1 MEELTSVLTAVL
13 RGIQQQPQQ
22 AAAAPVVPAPS
33 APINIPAF
41 DPSKSDA
48 GAMGWCDDMETTFK
62 WTDFEQLCRA
72 AGALEGD
79 AKDWYGN
86 WHPSNKVW
94 ASFRAELCQ
103 LYPAKRNLSERLRK
117 AKYRRNKPYLQEQ
130 QNAVEYDNVSEVS
143 GNSSKSHAPISGE
156 CSESRVA
163 VSGECSELHATV
175 DSTSTEAVGTLTDL
189 PSLER
194 KSMET
199 FDKKIKIIYA
209 EKKKFLAPFS
219 ATLLTYKDVFKTMAV
234 KETIRSVATQLRGEI
249 LNSNKRE
256 LPENCTAEDL
266 MIGECDNVLE
276 LFTCYLESL
285 IWGDVSHISK
295 KSW

>member
-48 GAMGWCDDMETTFK
+48 GAMGWCNDMETLATTFK

-79 AKDWYGN
+79 AKDWYDN

-117 AKYRRNKPYLQEQ
+117 ASMYRSDQATGYC
-130 QNAVEYDNVSEVS
+130 EYARKKNIFV
-143 GNSSKSHAPISGE
+143 KL
-156 CSESRVA
+156 SR
-163 VSGECSELHATV
+163 
-175 DSTSTEAVGTLTDL
+175 
-189 PSLER
+189 
-194 KSMET
+194 
-199 FDKKIKIIYA
+199 F
-209 EKKKFLAPFS
+209 
-219 ATLLTYKDVFKTMAV
+219 
-234 KETIRSVATQLRGEI
+234 
-249 LNSNKRE
+249 
-256 LPENCTAEDL
+256 
-266 MIGECDNVLE
+266 
-276 LFTCYLESL
+276 
-285 IWGDVSHISK
+285 
-295 KSW
+295 